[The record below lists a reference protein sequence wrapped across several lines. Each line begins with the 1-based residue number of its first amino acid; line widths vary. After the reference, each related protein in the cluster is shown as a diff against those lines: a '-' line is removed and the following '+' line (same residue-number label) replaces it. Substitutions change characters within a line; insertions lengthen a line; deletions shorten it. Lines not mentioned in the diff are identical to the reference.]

1 MDREG
6 IKEVLGR
13 FPRERAQLLP
23 VLQAVQEE
31 TRWIP
36 AWAMEE
42 VSAYLKVPTSEVHGV
57 ASSFPELRLKAPGK
71 HILRV
76 CTGLSC
82 FLNGAVPV
90 LEGLEKS
97 LGIEAGGTTP
107 DEAFTLE
114 EAPCLFVCPAAPAVE
129 WDGVCSGRMTPDRV
143 VALVR
148 AVTDG
153 KRGPG

>member
-1 MDREG
+1 M
-6 IKEVLGR
+6 LGR
-13 FPRERAQLLP
+13 FPRERSQLLP
-23 VLQAVQEE
+23 VLLAVQEE

-42 VSAYLKVPTSEVHGV
+42 VSAYLKVPASEVHGV

-82 FLNGAVPV
+82 YLNGAVPV

-97 LGIEAGGTTP
+97 LVSRPEGSPPTASSHWRRPPASSSAPQPPLSSTTVS
-107 DEAFTLE
+107 AR
-114 EAPCLFVCPAAPAVE
+114 AA
-129 WDGVCSGRMTPDRV
+129 
-143 VALVR
+143 
-148 AVTDG
+148 
-153 KRGPG
+153 

>member
-1 MDREG
+1 M
-6 IKEVLGR
+6 LGR
-13 FPRERAQLLP
+13 FPRERTQLLP
-23 VLQAVQEE
+23 VLHAVQEE
-31 TRWIP
+31 TCWIP

-42 VSAYLKVPTSEVHGV
+42 VSAYLKVPASEVHGV
-57 ASSFPELRLKAPGK
+57 VSSFPELRLKAPGR
-71 HILRV
+71 HLLRV

-82 FLNGAVPV
+82 YLNGGLSV

-107 DEAFTLE
+107 DGVFTLE

-129 WDGVCSGRMTPDRV
+129 WDGICSGRMTTDRA

-148 AVTDG
+148 AGPNG
-153 KRGPG
+153 KRGPS